1 MEKVN
6 NTHKIAI
13 IGPADTVSGLSA
25 LGVEHFEA
33 HNSAD
38 ALVQLQAIKSM
49 TEDKENSAV
58 YAVVCII
65 EDLLSGI
72 DQEEY
77 AKVTADALPAVV
89 MLPGPHGSLGYAEA
103 RLKKLAEQAVGSAII

>member
-1 MEKVN
+1 MEKVD

-25 LGVEHFEA
+25 LGVEHFA
-33 HNSAD
+33 ANDSAA
-38 ALVQLQAIKSM
+38 ALAQLQNIKNITVDDADSV
-49 TEDKENSAV
+49 V

-65 EDLLSGI
+65 EDLLSGM

-77 AKVTADALPAVV
+77 ARVTAGALPAVV
-89 MLPGPHGSLGYAEA
+89 MLPGPQGSLGYAEA